1 MFHRDCC
8 KCPAGSSTILLRV
21 LRLEMNFLFEAL
33 VAFSKGQV
41 RGRKFCMLERLAACP
56 AKRKCASY
64 VYVKALSRVQ
74 VRNASFASARWGALR
89 GVGNDLVGPRLSR
102 EVSGETQT
110 VAQSNE
116 RERLVLAKPTFVA
129 SLCALEAGA
138 VFHVRSRLLQVPRF
152 EKSRSAPCSV
162 STCAACCLCG
172 TDFARLK
179 KCSLQHLH
187 RVAFTRDLLH
197 HLGLNPRAGWVAA

>member
-1 MFHRDCC
+1 
-8 KCPAGSSTILLRV
+8 
-21 LRLEMNFLFEAL
+21 MNFLFEAL

-138 VFHVRSRLLQVPRF
+138 VFHVRSRLLQVPRW
-152 EKSRSAPCSV
+152 K
-162 STCAACCLCG
+162 L
-172 TDFARLK
+172 DNLARGRL
-179 KCSLQHLH
+179 
-187 RVAFTRDLLH
+187 T
-197 HLGLNPRAGWVAA
+197 